1 MKKIKVIGI
10 AAAALLAVSPL
21 LASNTAHAASINYN
35 GTSYNDNATVDVG
48 NASFTHV
55 PLNGNVDVDAIQRA
69 FATPNSSVSINL
81 SYINTQIAGTY
92 PVPVTATDNSNNTS
106 ATVTINVTVGD
117 THDVQNIKGDAD
129 SNAGVYQINGNK
141 VEETGMTLPVDT
153 PVSTYGTVE
162 IDGVS
167 YTRLNSA
174 NSNLVVKTGW
184 LTGAYKGDD
193 DATKITVYTM
203 HKALMYDKN
212 GNKTGKAFREF
223 RNIDVYS
230 NKVTIKGT
238 QYYRV
243 YNTFYYVKAANIE
256 GTKRMLKKNAYVY
269 ATGSK
274 RANKK
279 VLKKG
284 SIVTTYGS
292 SFKFANGKTYYR
304 IGKGKQYV
312 RVANFE

>member
-1 MKKIKVIGI
+1 MKKIKVIGV

-21 LASNTAHAASINYN
+21 LASSTVNAAINYN
-35 GTSYNDNATVDVG
+35 GTSYSDNQTVNVG
-48 NASFTHV
+48 NASFANV
-55 PLNGNVDVDAIQRA
+55 ALNGQVDVDAIQRA
-69 FATPNSSVSINL
+69 FAAPDSSVSVNL
-81 SYINTQIAGTY
+81 SYIQTQIAGTY
-92 PVPVTATDNSNNTS
+92 PVPVTVTNDSNNSST
-106 ATVTINVTVGD
+106 TVTINVTVGD
-117 THDVQNIKGDAD
+117 SNNIQSIQGDPD

-141 VEETGMTLPVDT
+141 VEDSGFTLPVGT

-162 IDGVS
+162 IDGTS
-167 YTRLNSA
+167 YTRLNSS

-193 DATKITVYTM
+193 DATKITVYNM

>member
-1 MKKIKVIGI
+1 MKKIKVIGV

-21 LASNTAHAASINYN
+21 LASSTVDAAVNYN
-35 GTSYNDNATVDVG
+35 ATSYSDNQTVNVG
-48 NASFTHV
+48 NASFAHV
-55 PLNGNVDVDAIQRA
+55 ALNGQVDVAAIQRA
-69 FATPNSSVSINL
+69 FATPNSSVSVNL
-81 SYINTQIAGTY
+81 SYIETSIAGTY
-92 PVPVTATDNSNNTS
+92 PVPVTVTNDSNNSYT
-106 ATVTINVTVGD
+106 TVTINVTVGD
-117 THDVQNIKGDAD
+117 SNNVQSIQGDPD

-167 YTRLNSA
+167 YTRLNSS

>member
-1 MKKIKVIGI
+1 MKKFKVIGV

-21 LASNTAHAASINYN
+21 LASSTVDAAINYN
-35 GTSYNDNATVDVG
+35 GTSYNDNDTVNVG
-48 NASFTHV
+48 NASFAHV
-55 PLNGNVDVDAIQRA
+55 ALNGNVNVDAIERA
-69 FATPNSSVSINL
+69 FATPNSSVSVNL
-81 SYINTQIAGTY
+81 SYIETSIAGTY
-92 PVPVTATDNSNNTS
+92 PVPVTVTNDSNNSST
-106 ATVTINVTVGD
+106 TVTINVTVGD
-117 THDVQNIKGDAD
+117 SNNVQSIQGDPD

-141 VEETGMTLPVDT
+141 VEDSGITLPVGT

-162 IDGVS
+162 INGTS
-167 YTRLNSA
+167 YTRLNSS

-184 LTGAYKGDD
+184 FTGAYKGDD
-193 DATKITVYTM
+193 DATKTTVYTM

-256 GTKRMLKKNAYVY
+256 GTKRMLKKNSYIY
-269 ATGSK
+269 QTGSK

-284 SIVTTYGS
+284 STVTTYGS
-292 SFKFANGKTYYR
+292 SFKFANGKRYYR

-312 RVANFE
+312 PVANFQ

>member
-1 MKKIKVIGI
+1 MKKIKVIGV

-21 LASNTAHAASINYN
+21 LASSTVNAAINYN
-35 GTSYNDNATVDVG
+35 GTSYSDNQTVNVG
-48 NASFTHV
+48 NASFANV
-55 PLNGNVDVDAIQRA
+55 ALNGQVDVDAIQRA
-69 FATPNSSVSINL
+69 FAAPNSSVSVNL
-81 SYINTQIAGTY
+81 SYIQTQIAGTY
-92 PVPVTATDNSNNTS
+92 PVPVTVTNDSNNSST
-106 ATVTINVTVGD
+106 TVTINVTVGD
-117 THDVQNIKGDAD
+117 SNNIQSIQGDPD

-141 VEETGMTLPVDT
+141 VEDSGFTLPVGT

-162 IDGVS
+162 IDGTS
-167 YTRLNSA
+167 YTRLNSS

-193 DATKITVYTM
+193 DATKITVFTM

-292 SFKFANGKTYYR
+292 SFKFANGKRYYR
-304 IGKGKQYV
+304 VGKGKQYV
-312 RVANFE
+312 PVSNFQ

>member
-1 MKKIKVIGI
+1 MKKFKVIGV

-21 LASNTAHAASINYN
+21 LASSTVDAAINYN
-35 GTSYNDNATVDVG
+35 GTSYNDNDTVNVG
-48 NASFTHV
+48 NASFAHV
-55 PLNGNVDVDAIQRA
+55 ALNGNVNVDAIQRA
-69 FATPNSSVSINL
+69 FATPNSSVSVNL
-81 SYINTQIAGTY
+81 SYIQTNIAGTY
-92 PVPVTATDNSNNTS
+92 PVPVTVTNDSNNSST
-106 ATVTINVTVGD
+106 TVTINVTVGD
-117 THDVQNIKGDAD
+117 SNNVQSIQGDPD

-141 VEETGMTLPVDT
+141 VEDSGITLPVGT

-162 IDGVS
+162 IDGTS
-167 YTRLNSA
+167 YTRLNSS

-184 LTGAYKGDD
+184 FTGAYKGDD
-193 DATKITVYTM
+193 NATKTTVFTM

-212 GNKTGKAFREF
+212 GNKTGKAFRQF

-243 YNTFYYVKAANIE
+243 YNTFYYVKAANID
-256 GTKRMLKKNAYVY
+256 GTKRMLKKNSYIY
-269 ATGSK
+269 QTGSK

-284 SIVTTYGS
+284 STVTTYGS
-292 SFKFANGKTYYR
+292 SFKFASGKRYYR
-304 IGKGKQYV
+304 VGKGKQYV
-312 RVANFE
+312 PVANFE

>member
-1 MKKIKVIGI
+1 MKKIKVIGV

-21 LASNTAHAASINYN
+21 LASSTVNAAVNYN
-35 GTSYNDNATVDVG
+35 GTSYNDNETVNVG
-48 NASFTHV
+48 NASFAHIA
-55 PLNGNVDVDAIQRA
+55 LNGQVDVDAIQRA
-69 FATPNSSVSINL
+69 FATPNSSVSVNL
-81 SYINTQIAGTY
+81 SYIQTQIAGTY
-92 PVPVTATDNSNNTS
+92 PVPVTVSNDSNNSST
-106 ATVTINVTVGD
+106 TVTINVTVGD
-117 THDVQNIKGDAD
+117 SHSVQSIQGDTD

-141 VEETGMTLPVDT
+141 VEDSGMTLPVGT

-162 IDGVS
+162 IDGTS
-167 YTRLNSA
+167 YTRLNSS

-184 LTGAYKGDD
+184 FTGAYKGDD
-193 DATKITVYTM
+193 DATKTTVYTM

-230 NKVTIKGT
+230 NKVTINGT

-243 YNTFYYVKAANIE
+243 YNTFYYVKAANID
-256 GTKRMLKKNAYVY
+256 GTKHMLKKNSYIY
-269 ATGSK
+269 KTGSK

-284 SIVTTYGS
+284 STVTTYGS
-292 SFKFANGKTYYR
+292 SFKFANGKRYYR
-304 IGKGKQYV
+304 VGKGRQYV
-312 RVANFE
+312 PVANFQ

>member
-1 MKKIKVIGI
+1 MKKIKVIGV

-21 LASNTAHAASINYN
+21 LASSTVNAAINYN
-35 GTSYNDNATVDVG
+35 GTSYSDNQTVNVG
-48 NASFTHV
+48 NASFANV
-55 PLNGNVDVDAIQRA
+55 ALNGQVDVDAIQRA
-69 FATPNSSVSINL
+69 FAAPNSSVSVNL
-81 SYINTQIAGTY
+81 SYIQTQIAGTY
-92 PVPVTATDNSNNTS
+92 PVPVTVTNDSNNSST
-106 ATVTINVTVGD
+106 TVTINVTVGD
-117 THDVQNIKGDAD
+117 SNNIQSIQGDPD

-141 VEETGMTLPVDT
+141 VEDSGFTLPVGT

-162 IDGVS
+162 IDGTS
-167 YTRLNSA
+167 YTRLNSS

-193 DATKITVYTM
+193 DATQITVFTM

-212 GNKTGKAFREF
+212 GNKTGKAFRQF

-230 NKVTIKGT
+230 KKVTINGT

-243 YNTFYYVKAANIE
+243 YNTFYYVKAANID
-256 GTKRMLKKNAYVY
+256 GTKRMLKKNSYIY
-269 ATGSK
+269 QTGSK

-284 SIVTTYGS
+284 STVTTYGS
-292 SFKFANGKTYYR
+292 SFKFANGKRYYR
-304 IGKGKQYV
+304 VGKGKQYV
-312 RVANFE
+312 PVSSFQ

>member
-1 MKKIKVIGI
+1 MKKIKVIGV

-21 LASNTAHAASINYN
+21 LVSSTVNAAVNYN
-35 GTSYNDNATVDVG
+35 GTSYNDNETVNVG
-48 NASFTHV
+48 NASFAHV
-55 PLNGNVDVDAIQRA
+55 ALNGQVDVDAIQRA
-69 FATPNSSVSINL
+69 FATPNSSVSVNL
-81 SYINTQIAGTY
+81 SYIQTNIAGTY
-92 PVPVTATDNSNNTS
+92 PVPVTVTNESTNSST
-106 ATVTINVTVGD
+106 TVTINVTVGD
-117 THDVQNIKGDAD
+117 SNSVQSIKGDTD

-141 VEETGMTLPVDT
+141 VEESGFTLPVNT

-162 IDGVS
+162 IDGTS

-174 NSNLVVKTGW
+174 NSNLAVKTGW
-184 LTGAYKGDD
+184 FTGAYKGDD

-212 GNKTGKAFREF
+212 GNKTGKAFRQF

-230 NKVTIKGT
+230 NKVTINGT

-243 YNTFYYVKAANIE
+243 YNTFYYVKAANID
-256 GTKRMLKKNAYVY
+256 GTKRMLKKNSYIY
-269 ATGSK
+269 QTGSK

-284 SIVTTYGS
+284 STVTTYGS
-292 SFKFANGKTYYR
+292 SFKFANGKRYYR
-304 IGKGKQYV
+304 VGKGKQYV
-312 RVANFE
+312 PVANFQ

>member
-10 AAAALLAVSPL
+10 AAATLLAVSPL
-21 LASNTAHAASINYN
+21 LTSSTVSAASINYN
-35 GTSYNDNATVDVG
+35 GTSYNDNATVNT

-55 PLNGNVDVDAIQRA
+55 PLNGQVDVDAIQKA
-69 FATPNSSVSINL
+69 FAAPNSSVSINL
-81 SYINTQIAGTY
+81 SYITTQVAGTY
-92 PVPVTATDNSNNTS
+92 PVTVTVTNNSNNSS
-106 ATVTINVTVGD
+106 ASVTLNITVGD
-117 THDVQNIKGDAD
+117 TNNVQSIKGDTD
-129 SNAGVYQINGNK
+129 SNAGVYQINGKK
-141 VEETGMTLPVDT
+141 VEESGITLPVGT

-162 IDGVS
+162 IDGTS

-174 NSNLVVKTGW
+174 NSDLVVKTGW
-184 LTGAYKGDD
+184 FTGAYAGDD
-193 DATKITVYTM
+193 DATQITVYTM

-212 GNKTGKAFREF
+212 GKKTGKAFREF
-223 RNIDVYS
+223 RNIPVYS
-230 NKVTIKGT
+230 NKVTINGKK
-238 QYYRV
+238 YYRV
-243 YNTFYYVKAANIE
+243 YNTLYYVNAANID

-312 RVANFE
+312 RTVNFQ

>member
-1 MKKIKVIGI
+1 MKKIKVIGV

-21 LASNTAHAASINYN
+21 LASSTVNAAINYN
-35 GTSYNDNATVDVG
+35 GTSYSDNQTVNVG
-48 NASFTHV
+48 NASFANV
-55 PLNGNVDVDAIQRA
+55 ALNGQVDVDAIQRA
-69 FATPNSSVSINL
+69 FAAPNSSVSVNL
-81 SYINTQIAGTY
+81 SYIQTQIAGTY
-92 PVPVTATDNSNNTS
+92 PVPVTVTNDSNNSST
-106 ATVTINVTVGD
+106 TVTINVTVGD
-117 THDVQNIKGDAD
+117 SNNIQSIQGDPD

-141 VEETGMTLPVDT
+141 VEDSGFTLPVGT

-162 IDGVS
+162 IDGTS
-167 YTRLNSA
+167 YTRLNSS

-193 DATKITVYTM
+193 DATKITVFTM
-203 HKALMYDKN
+203 HEALMYDKN

-292 SFKFANGKTYYR
+292 SFKFANGKRYYR
-304 IGKGKQYV
+304 VGKGKQYV
-312 RVANFE
+312 PVSNFQ

>member
-1 MKKIKVIGI
+1 MKKIKVIGV

-21 LASNTAHAASINYN
+21 LANSTVDAAINYN
-35 GTSYNDNATVDVG
+35 GTSYNNNETVNVC
-48 NASFTHV
+48 NASFARV
-55 PLNGNVDVDAIQRA
+55 PLNGNVDVDAIERA
-69 FATPNSSVSINL
+69 FGTPNSSVSVNL
-81 SYINTQIAGTY
+81 SYIETRIAGTY
-92 PVPVTATDNSNNTS
+92 PVPVTVTNNSNNSST
-106 ATVTINVTVGD
+106 TVTINVTVGD
-117 THDVQNIKGDAD
+117 SNNIQSIQGDPD

-141 VEETGMTLPVDT
+141 VEDSGFTLPVGT

-162 IDGVS
+162 IDGTS
-167 YTRLNSA
+167 YTRLNSS

>member
-1 MKKIKVIGI
+1 MKKIKVIGV

-21 LASNTAHAASINYN
+21 LASSTVNAAINYN
-35 GTSYNDNATVDVG
+35 GTSYSDNQTVNVG
-48 NASFTHV
+48 NASFANV
-55 PLNGNVDVDAIQRA
+55 ALNGQVDVDAIQRA
-69 FATPNSSVSINL
+69 FAAPNSSVSVNL
-81 SYINTQIAGTY
+81 SYIQTQIAGTY
-92 PVPVTATDNSNNTS
+92 PVPVTVTNDSNNSST
-106 ATVTINVTVGD
+106 TVTINVTVGD
-117 THDVQNIKGDAD
+117 SNNIQSIQGDPD

-141 VEETGMTLPVDT
+141 VEDSGFTLPVGT

-162 IDGVS
+162 IDGTS
-167 YTRLNSA
+167 YTRLNSS

>member
-1 MKKIKVIGI
+1 
-10 AAAALLAVSPL
+10 
-21 LASNTAHAASINYN
+21 
-35 GTSYNDNATVDVG
+35 
-48 NASFTHV
+48 
-55 PLNGNVDVDAIQRA
+55 
-69 FATPNSSVSINL
+69 
-81 SYINTQIAGTY
+81 
-92 PVPVTATDNSNNTS
+92 
-106 ATVTINVTVGD
+106 
-117 THDVQNIKGDAD
+117 
-129 SNAGVYQINGNK
+129 
-141 VEETGMTLPVDT
+141 
-153 PVSTYGTVE
+153 
-162 IDGVS
+162 
-167 YTRLNSA
+167 
-174 NSNLVVKTGW
+174 
-184 LTGAYKGDD
+184 
-193 DATKITVYTM
+193 M
-203 HKALMYDKN
+203 HKALMYDKS

-284 SIVTTYGS
+284 SAVTTYGS

>member
-1 MKKIKVIGI
+1 MKKIKVIGV

-21 LASNTAHAASINYN
+21 LASSTVDAAINYN
-35 GTSYNDNATVDVG
+35 GTSYNDNETVIVG
-48 NASFTHV
+48 NASFARV
-55 PLNGNVDVDAIQRA
+55 PLNGNVDVDAIERA
-69 FATPNSSVSINL
+69 FGTPNSSVSVNL
-81 SYINTQIAGTY
+81 SYIETRVAGTY
-92 PVPVTATDNSNNTS
+92 PVPVTVTNNSNNSST
-106 ATVTINVTVGD
+106 TVTINVTVGD
-117 THDVQNIKGDAD
+117 SNNVQSIQGDTD
-129 SNAGVYQINGNK
+129 SNAGVYGINGK
-141 VEETGMTLPVDT
+141 EAEETGITLPVGT
-153 PVSTYGTVE
+153 PVSTYGTVDV
-162 IDGVS
+162 DGTS

-174 NSNLVVKTGW
+174 NSDLVVKSGW
-184 LTGAYKGDD
+184 FTGAYKGDD
-193 DATKITVYTM
+193 DATKTTVFTM
-203 HKALMYDKN
+203 HKALMYNKN
-212 GNKTGKAFREF
+212 GKKTGKAFRQF

-230 NKVTIKGT
+230 NKVTIKGV

-284 SIVTTYGS
+284 SAVTTYGS
-292 SFKFANGKTYYR
+292 SFKFANGKRYYR

>member
-1 MKKIKVIGI
+1 MKKIKVIGV

-21 LASNTAHAASINYN
+21 LASSTVNAAINYN
-35 GTSYNDNATVDVG
+35 GTSYNGNETVNVG
-48 NASFTHV
+48 NASFAHV
-55 PLNGNVDVDAIQRA
+55 ALNGNVDVDAIERA
-69 FATPNSSVSINL
+69 FGTPNSSVSVNL
-81 SYINTQIAGTY
+81 SYIETRIAGTY
-92 PVPVTATDNSNNTS
+92 PVPVTVTNNSNNSST
-106 ATVTINVTVGD
+106 TVTINVTVGD
-117 THDVQNIKGDAD
+117 SNSVQSIQGSTD
-129 SNAGVYQINGNK
+129 SNAGVYQINGKK
-141 VEETGMTLPVDT
+141 VEETGITLPVNT

-162 IDGVS
+162 IDGTS

-174 NSNLVVKTGW
+174 NSDLVVKSGW
-184 LTGAYKGDD
+184 FTGAYKGDD
-193 DATKITVYTM
+193 DATKTTVYTM

-212 GNKTGKAFREF
+212 GNKTGKAFRQF

-230 NKVTIKGT
+230 NKVNINGV

-243 YNTFYYVKAANIE
+243 YNTLYFVKAANID
-256 GTKRMLKKNAYVY
+256 GTKRMLKKNAYIY
-269 ATGSK
+269 KTGSK

-284 SIVTTYGS
+284 SAVTTYGS

>member
-1 MKKIKVIGI
+1 MKKFKVIGV

-21 LASNTAHAASINYN
+21 LASSTVDAAINYN
-35 GTSYNDNATVDVG
+35 GTSYNDNDTVNVG
-48 NASFTHV
+48 NASFAHV
-55 PLNGNVDVDAIQRA
+55 ALNGNVNVDAIQRA
-69 FATPNSSVSINL
+69 FATPNSSVSVNL
-81 SYINTQIAGTY
+81 SYIETSIAGTY
-92 PVPVTATDNSNNTS
+92 PVPVTVTNNSNNSST
-106 ATVTINVTVGD
+106 TVTINVTVGD
-117 THDVQNIKGDAD
+117 SNNVQSIQGDPD

-141 VEETGMTLPVDT
+141 VEDSGITLPVGT

-162 IDGVS
+162 INGTS
-167 YTRLNSA
+167 YTRLNSS

-184 LTGAYKGDD
+184 FTGAYKGDD

-292 SFKFANGKTYYR
+292 SFKFANGKRYYR
-304 IGKGKQYV
+304 VGKGKQYV
-312 RVANFE
+312 PVSNFQ

>member
-1 MKKIKVIGI
+1 MKKIKVIGVV
-10 AAAALLAVSPL
+10 AAALLAVSPL
-21 LASNTAHAASINYN
+21 LASSTVDATINYN
-35 GTSYNDNATVDVG
+35 GTSYNDNETVNVG
-48 NASFTHV
+48 NASFAHV
-55 PLNGNVDVDAIQRA
+55 ALNGNVDVDAIQRA
-69 FATPNSSVSINL
+69 FATPNSSVSVNL
-81 SYINTQIAGTY
+81 SYIQTNIAGTY
-92 PVPVTATDNSNNTS
+92 PVPVTVTNESTNSSTI
-106 ATVTINVTVGD
+106 VTINVTVGD
-117 THDVQNIKGDAD
+117 SNNVQSIKGDTD

-141 VEETGMTLPVDT
+141 VEDSGITLPVGT

-162 IDGVS
+162 IDGTS
-167 YTRLNSA
+167 YTRLNSS

-184 LTGAYKGDD
+184 FTGAYKGDD
-193 DATKITVYTM
+193 DATKTTVFTM
-203 HKALMYDKN
+203 HKALMYDKG
-212 GNKTGKAFREF
+212 GNKTGKAFRQF

-230 NKVTIKGT
+230 NKVTINGT